1 MKYQIFSNLLNKTN
15 KCKCKVACQHNNH
28 SNQIKKESRAKTQM
42 IKIRTTDMM
51 KAMMMA
57 NLVMAIKTKA
67 LKKHEEDE
75 EVKMMLMEEITSVNI
90 VTKHT

>member
-1 MKYQIFSNLLNKTN
+1 
-15 KCKCKVACQHNNH
+15 
-28 SNQIKKESRAKTQM
+28 M
-42 IKIRTTDMM
+42 IKIRNTDTM